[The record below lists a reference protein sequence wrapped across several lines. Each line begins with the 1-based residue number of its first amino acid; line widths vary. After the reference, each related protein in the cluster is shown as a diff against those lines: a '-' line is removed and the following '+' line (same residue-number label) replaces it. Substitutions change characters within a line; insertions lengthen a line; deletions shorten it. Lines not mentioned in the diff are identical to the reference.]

1 MEVRIKALGNQS
13 CCQGAP
19 GGCLG
24 GPFLNMEIHMK
35 KSLLALAV
43 LGAFAGAASAQSSVT
58 MYGIFDV
65 NYQVNDPKAAGASS
79 TSGINSGHQFG
90 SRFGVRGAE
99 DLGGGLAAIFTLEN
113 GFSGDTGQLGQGG
126 RLFGRQAWAGVRSNS
141 FGSIV
146 AGRVAIF
153 GSGTGSFD
161 MFGTTD
167 PFGTGFGISSLAST
181 FSSANALRVDNAVL
195 WQSQAMSGFRAGVG
209 YSFNINGSEAA
220 GSGANTRMVFTGLNY
235 SAGPIFAS
243 VTYDQVKSPGA
254 PDTQTHLQLGGVFDL
269 KFMKLHAGYAKEDNQ
284 RVGSTVG
291 TTNGADASAYMVG
304 ATVPVGKSLLLL
316 GSYQNRNGKAVGT
329 YEADRTVW
337 GIGAIYSLS
346 NRSALY
352 ANYGSSDGKKSLNNN
367 AAYDT
372 TQLTVGMS
380 HRF

>member
-1 MEVRIKALGNQS
+1 
-13 CCQGAP
+13 
-19 GGCLG
+19 
-24 GPFLNMEIHMK
+24 MK

-65 NYQVNDPKAAGASS
+65 NYQINDPKASGAAS

-126 RLFGRQAWAGVRSNS
+126 RLFGRQVWAGVRSNS

-181 FSSANALRVDNAVL
+181 FSSANAVRVDNAVL
-195 WQSQAMSGFRAGVG
+195 WQSPNWSGFRAGAG

-235 SAGPIFAS
+235 AKGPIFAS
-243 VTYDQVKSPGA
+243 VTYDQVKVPGA
-254 PDTQTHLQLGGVFDL
+254 PDTQTHLQVGGVFDL

-284 RVGSTVG
+284 RVASTVG

-304 ATVPVGKSLLLL
+304 LTVPFGKSVQLL
-316 GSYQNRNGKAVGT
+316 GSYQSRNGKAVTTGATT

-337 GIGAIYSLS
+337 GVGALYALS
-346 NRSALY
+346 NRSTLY

>member
-1 MEVRIKALGNQS
+1 
-13 CCQGAP
+13 
-19 GGCLG
+19 
-24 GPFLNMEIHMK
+24 MEIHMK
-35 KSLLALAV
+35 KSLVALAV

-65 NYQVNDPKAAGASS
+65 NFQINDPKAAGTTS
-79 TSGINSGHQFG
+79 TTGINSGHQFG

-141 FGSIV
+141 FGSVV
-146 AGRVAIF
+146 AGRLAIL

-167 PFGTGFGISSLAST
+167 PFGTGFGISSLGST
-181 FSSANALRVDNAVL
+181 FSSANAIRVDNAVL
-195 WQSQAMSGFRAGVG
+195 WQSPNWSGFRAGAG
-209 YSFNINGSEAA
+209 YSFRIDGGELP
-220 GSGANTRMVFTGLNY
+220 GSGANNRMVFTGLNY
-235 SAGPIFAS
+235 SGGPIFAS
-243 VTYDQVKSPGA
+243 VTYDQVKVAGA
-254 PDTQTHLQLGGVFDL
+254 PDTQSHLQVGGVFNL

-284 RVGSTVG
+284 RVASTVG
-291 TTNGADASAYMVG
+291 TTNGADATSYMVG
-304 ATVPVGKSLLLL
+304 LTVPFGKSVQLL
-316 GSYQNRNGKAVGT
+316 GSYQNRNGKALGT

-337 GIGAIYSLS
+337 GIGALYALS
-346 NRSALY
+346 NRSAMYL
-352 ANYGSSDGKKSLNNN
+352 NYGSSDGKKSLNNSTT
-367 AAYDT
+367 YDT

>member
-1 MEVRIKALGNQS
+1 
-13 CCQGAP
+13 
-19 GGCLG
+19 
-24 GPFLNMEIHMK
+24 MK

-65 NYQVNDPKAAGASS
+65 NYQVNDPKASGSSS

-141 FGSIV
+141 FGSVV

-167 PFGTGFGISSLAST
+167 PFGTGFGISSLGAT

-195 WQSQAMSGFRAGVG
+195 WQSPNWSGFRAGAG
-209 YSFNINGSEAA
+209 YSFRVDGGELA
-220 GSGANTRMVFTGLNY
+220 GSGNNASMIFTGLNY
-235 SAGPIFAS
+235 SGGPIFAS
-243 VTYDQVKSPGA
+243 VTYDRVDVPNA
-254 PDTQTHLQLGGVFDL
+254 PDAQTHLQVGGVFDL

-284 RVGSTVG
+284 RVASTVG
-291 TTNGADASAYMVG
+291 TTNGADASSYMVG
-304 ATVPVGKSLLLL
+304 LTVPFTKSLNVI

-352 ANYGSSDGKKSLNNN
+352 ANYGSSDGKKSLNNS